1 LDIFIVKVMDLL
13 TLRFISFFTTLL
25 WWGKKSMSKVVNLV
39 KPVLVKPVKSTVVL
53 AEAKKTVVSGKRAVR
68 AD

>member
-1 LDIFIVKVMDLL
+1 MVLL
-13 TLRFISFFTTLL
+13 TERFIKTFTTVL
-25 WWGKKSMSKVVNLV
+25 WWGEKALSKVVNLV

-53 AEAKKTVVSGKRAVR
+53 AEAKKTVVSGKRAIR